1 MMQAMSAIPRHA
13 RYTLDEYRRLE
24 EYSNVKHEFLD
35 GAVYAMG
42 GGTPEHGARAMRIG
56 AALVSQLRGKR
67 CVEYSSDVRIKIA
80 ASGLFTYPDVS
91 VVCGAEQRDKVDPHA
106 LTNPV
111 VLVEVTSPS
120 TAAYDRGE
128 KLEHYK
134 LLPSVQE
141 VVIVAREEPRIE
153 VWRRAGSG
161 WVCVTA
167 RAHETVQLLS
177 VGCVLAADE
186 VFADPL
192 RQASG

>member
-1 MMQAMSAIPRHA
+1 
-13 RYTLDEYRRLE
+13 
-24 EYSNVKHEFLD
+24 
-35 GAVYAMG
+35 
-42 GGTPEHGARAMRIG
+42 
-56 AALVSQLRGKR
+56 
-67 CVEYSSDVRIKIA
+67 
-80 ASGLFTYPDVS
+80 
-91 VVCGAEQRDKVDPHA
+91 
-106 LTNPV
+106 V

-141 VVIVAREEPRIE
+141 VVIVAHEEPRIA

-167 RAHETVQLLS
+167 TAHETVQLLS
-177 VGCVLAADE
+177 VGRVLAADE
-186 VFADPL
+186 VFTDPL